1 MPFKGK
7 RIGIDLGTTT
17 IIIYLEGKGVVFKE
31 PSVISID
38 SESGEILAIGS
49 KAKEMLGRTP
59 GNIIALRPMKDGVID
74 DYEIIESMLKYYI
87 RKICGRWEL
96 FHPYLMVCIPT
107 GGTSVEK
114 RAVVNAAMR
123 AGAKK
128 IFLIEEPKA
137 AAIGASV
144 DITRP
149 EGSMVVD
156 VGGGTTDIAVL
167 SLGGIVV
174 GESIRV
180 AGNKMDEAIVRY
192 IKKEYNVALG
202 EISAE
207 QVKQKVGYA
216 TLPPKDEEME
226 VKGRDL
232 ISGLPKKI
240 KVSAEEICKVLSEPL
255 SFIITGVKTVLEKTP
270 PELAADIIN
279 RKIVLT
285 GGGSLLKNF
294 DLLIEK
300 ETGISAYLAE
310 DPISCV
316 AIGTGKSLKSMDI
329 IKKGY

>member
-1 MPFKGK
+1 MPFRGK

-31 PSVISID
+31 PSVVSID

-59 GNIIALRPMKDGVID
+59 ENIMALRPMKDGVID

-144 DITRP
+144 DIARP

-174 GESIRV
+174 GESLRV
-180 AGNKMDEAIVRY
+180 AGNKMDESIMRY

-226 VKGRDL
+226 VRGRDL

-255 SFIITGVKTVLEKTP
+255 SFITTGVKTVLEKTP

-294 DLLIEK
+294 DLLIEE

>member
-1 MPFKGK
+1 MFLRGK
-7 RIGIDLGTTT
+7 KIGIDLGTTT
-17 IIIYLEGKGVVFKE
+17 IIIYVEGKGVVFKE
-31 PSVISID
+31 PSVVSID
-38 SESGEILAIGS
+38 SKSGEIVAIGS
-49 KAKEMLGRTP
+49 EAKEMLGRTP
-59 GNIIALRPMKDGVID
+59 ESIVALRPMKDGVID
-74 DYEIIESMLKYYI
+74 DYEIIENVLKYYI
-87 RKICGRWEL
+87 RRICGRWEI

-107 GGTSVEK
+107 RGTSVEK
-114 RAVVNAAMR
+114 RAVVNAGMR

-137 AAIGASV
+137 AAVGANV
-144 DITRP
+144 DITKA

-167 SLGGIVV
+167 SLGDIVV
-174 GESIRV
+174 GESLRV
-180 AGNKMDEAIVRY
+180 AGNKMDETIVRY
-192 IKKEYNVALG
+192 IRKEYNVALG

-207 QVKQKVGYA
+207 RVKQKIGYA

-232 ISGLPKKI
+232 IKGLPKKI
-240 KVSAEEICKVLSEPL
+240 KVSAEEICEILSEPL
-255 SFIITGVKTVLEKTP
+255 SLITTGVKAVLEKTP

-300 ETGISAYLAE
+300 ETGISAYMAE

-316 AIGTGKSLKSMDI
+316 AIGTGKALKSMNM
-329 IKKGY
+329 IKKRY

>member
-17 IIIYLEGKGVVFKE
+17 IIIYVEGKGVVFKE
-31 PSVISID
+31 PSVVSID
-38 SESGEILAIGS
+38 IESGEILAIGS

-59 GNIIALRPMKDGVID
+59 GSIIALRPMKDGVID

-144 DITRP
+144 DIARP

-156 VGGGTTDIAVL
+156 VGGGTTDIAVI

-174 GESIRV
+174 GESLRV
-180 AGNKMDEAIVRY
+180 AGNKMDETIMRY

-255 SFIITGVKTVLEKTP
+255 SFITIGVKTVLEKTP

>member
-1 MPFKGK
+1 
-7 RIGIDLGTTT
+7 
-17 IIIYLEGKGVVFKE
+17 
-31 PSVISID
+31 
-38 SESGEILAIGS
+38 
-49 KAKEMLGRTP
+49 
-59 GNIIALRPMKDGVID
+59 
-74 DYEIIESMLKYYI
+74 
-87 RKICGRWEL
+87 
-96 FHPYLMVCIPT
+96 
-107 GGTSVEK
+107 
-114 RAVVNAAMR
+114 
-123 AGAKK
+123 
-128 IFLIEEPKA
+128 
-137 AAIGASV
+137 
-144 DITRP
+144 
-149 EGSMVVD
+149 
-156 VGGGTTDIAVL
+156 GGTTDIAVL
-167 SLGGIVV
+167 SLVGSVV

-240 KVSAEEICKVLSEPL
+240 KVNAEEICKVLSEPL
-255 SFIITGVKTVLEKTP
+255 SFITTGVKTVLEKTP

>member
-31 PSVISID
+31 PSVVSID

-59 GNIIALRPMKDGVID
+59 GSIIALRPMKDGVID

-137 AAIGASV
+137 AAIGANV
-144 DITRP
+144 DIARP

-174 GESIRV
+174 GESLRV
-180 AGNKMDEAIVRY
+180 AGNKMDESIMRY

-226 VKGRDL
+226 VRGRDL

-255 SFIITGVKTVLEKTP
+255 SFITTGVKTVLEKTP

>member
-17 IIIYLEGKGVVFKE
+17 IIIYVEGKGVVFKE
-31 PSVISID
+31 PSVVSID

-49 KAKEMLGRTP
+49 EAKEMLGRTP
-59 GNIIALRPMKDGVID
+59 GSIIALRPMKDGVID

-137 AAIGASV
+137 AAMGANV
-144 DITRP
+144 DIARP

-226 VKGRDL
+226 VRGRDL

-255 SFIITGVKTVLEKTP
+255 SFITTGVKTVLEKTP

>member
-1 MPFKGK
+1 MPFRGK

-31 PSVISID
+31 PSVVSID

-59 GNIIALRPMKDGVID
+59 GNIMALRPMKDGVID

-144 DITRP
+144 DIARP

-174 GESIRV
+174 GESLRV

-226 VKGRDL
+226 VRGRDL

-255 SFIITGVKTVLEKTP
+255 SFITTGVKTVLEKTP

>member
-1 MPFKGK
+1 MLLRGK

-17 IIIYLEGKGVVFKE
+17 IIIYVEGKGVVFKE
-31 PSVISID
+31 PSVVSMD
-38 SESGEILAIGS
+38 SKSGEILAIGS
-49 KAKEMLGRTP
+49 EAKEMLGRTP
-59 GNIIALRPMKDGVID
+59 GSITALRPMKDGVID
-74 DYEIIESMLKYYI
+74 DYEIIESVLKYYI

-96 FHPYLMVCIPT
+96 FHPYLMICIPT

-114 RAVVNAAMR
+114 RAVVNAGMH

-128 IFLIEEPKA
+128 ISLIEEPKA
-137 AAIGASV
+137 AAIGANV
-144 DITRP
+144 DITKP

-167 SLGGIVV
+167 SLGDIVI
-174 GESIRV
+174 GESIRI
-180 AGNKMDEAIVRY
+180 AGNKMDEAIMRY
-192 IKKEYNVALG
+192 IRKEYNVALG

-207 QVKQKVGYA
+207 QIKQKIGYA
-216 TLPPKDEEME
+216 TFPKKGEEIE

-232 ISGLPKKI
+232 ISGLPKRI
-240 KVSAEEICKVLSEPL
+240 KVSAEEICRILSKPL
-255 SFIITGVKTVLEKTP
+255 SFIISGVKTVLERTP

-294 DLLIEK
+294 DLLVEK

-316 AIGTGKSLKSMDI
+316 AIGTGKALKSMDV
-329 IKKGY
+329 IKKRY